1 MSDAINT
8 ALQVGKSN
16 MPATIK
22 TLFSDEKIKKR
33 FEEILGKKAQ
43 GFMSSVMNVT
53 NNNKLLRNADAQ
65 TIMSAAVVAA
75 TLDLPIDPNLG
86 FSYIVPYSGK
96 AQFQMGYKGFIQ
108 LALRTGQYQR
118 MNAIPVYKNQF
129 KAFNALTEL
138 LDADFNIIGEGE
150 IEGYAVHFELVNGFS
165 KTAHFSKKELLAH
178 GKRYSKSF
186 GNGPWQTNPDEMCLK
201 TAIKKTLTKWGI
213 LSIEMQTAIKADQGI
228 IKKDNLEDDDSI
240 EYPDAN
246 LIEVDCEVMER
257 ERGALESG
265 LQNDVF
271 DQIKKESVGD
281 K

>member
-1 MSDAINT
+1 MSEFETAIQT
-8 ALQVGKSN
+8 SKSN

-22 TLFSDEKIKKR
+22 SLFSDEKIKKR

-129 KAFNALTEL
+129 KAFNALTES

-150 IEGYAVHFELVNGFS
+150 IEGYAVYFELVNGFS
-165 KTAHFSKKELLAH
+165 KTAYFSKKELLAH

-246 LIEVDCEVMER
+246 LIEVDYEVMEW

-271 DQIKKESVGD
+271 DQIKKESVGG

>member
-1 MSDAINT
+1 MSDTINN
-8 ALQVGKSN
+8 ALQTSKSN

-22 TLFSDEKIKKR
+22 SLFSDDKIKKR

-65 TIMSAAVVAA
+65 TVMSAAVVAA

-86 FSYIVPYSGK
+86 FSYIVPYAGK
-96 AQFQMGYKGFIQ
+96 AQFQMGYKGFVQ
-108 LALRTGQYQR
+108 LALRTGQYQK

-129 KAFNALTEL
+129 KSFNALTETL
-138 LDADFNIIGEGE
+138 NADFDTIGEGE
-150 IEGYAVHFELVNGFS
+150 IEGYAVYFELVNGFS
-165 KTAHFSKKELLAH
+165 KTAYFSKKDLLAH
-178 GKRYSKSF
+178 GKRYSKTF

-246 LIEVDCEVMER
+246 AIEADYEVMEQTR
-257 ERGALESG
+257 EG
-265 LQNDVF
+265 LQTDF
-271 DQIKKESVGD
+271 EAIKQESAGG

>member
-1 MSDAINT
+1 MSELETAIQT
-8 ALQVGKSN
+8 SKSN

-22 TLFSDEKIKKR
+22 SLFSDEKIKKR

-53 NNNKLLRNADAQ
+53 NNNKLLKNADAQ
-65 TIMSAAVVAA
+65 TVMSAAVVAA

-86 FSYIVPYSGK
+86 FSYIVPYGGK
-96 AQFQMGYKGFIQ
+96 AQFQMGYKGFVQ
-108 LALRTGQYQR
+108 LALRTGQYTK

-129 KAFNALTEL
+129 KSWNGLTETL
-138 LDADFNIIGEGE
+138 EADFSVSGEGDV
-150 IEGYAVHFELVNGFS
+150 EGFAVYFELINGFS
-165 KTAHFSKKELLAH
+165 KTAYFTKKELLAH
-178 GKRYSKSF
+178 GKRYSKTF

-213 LSIEMQTAIKADQGI
+213 LSIEMQTALKVDQGI
-228 IKKDNLEDDDSI
+228 IKKDNLDDEDSI

-246 LIEVDCEVMER
+246 PIDVDYEVMQETR
-257 ERGALESG
+257 EG
-265 LQNDVF
+265 LQGTF
-271 DQIKKESVGD
+271 EQIKNESVGG